1 MKYSVAIVLILD
13 VLVVN
18 SKGLLEDNNPNIFFS
33 CSICLAQIENRSV
46 IDGCMHAFCYS
57 CLKEWSKVKVRI

>member
-18 SKGLLEDNNPNIFFS
+18 SKGLLEDNNPNIFSAAPFAWPR
-33 CSICLAQIENRSV
+33 LK
-46 IDGCMHAFCYS
+46 IDQ
-57 CLKEWSKVKVRI
+57 